1 MSYEFKF
8 TKEEYIQCIEREQYM
23 RLTTYPKII
32 KKMEKKGCTDIEI
45 ANQFNT
51 QGIQNQRLQI
61 ALTGIESGKLE
72 SHVSVAYSELIRELD
87 LRKKLYP
94 FFVFKQIIRQDEA
107 DYQIMMWREICY
119 FFADAFLE
127 NDEWALLQI
136 DRPRKR
142 KRNAKS
148 L

>member
-94 FFVFKQIIRQDEA
+94 FFVFKKIMTQDEA
-107 DYQIMMWREICY
+107 GFQLLIWREICH
-119 FFADAFLE
+119 FFASHFLE
-127 NDEWALLQI
+127 NEEWALLQI
-136 DRPRKR
+136 DSPRRR
-142 KRNAKS
+142 KINAKS